1 METKKVKLKANY
13 TILPFTREGIIYDAI
28 LIGNSVKFKAEDG
41 YDAILD
47 LKYFEDIF
55 NNIST
60 TLEVNDNINPTHYSK
75 LAIQPIEF
83 ITKNKLGYNEGNVI
97 KYICRYKDKNGVE
110 DLKKAKQ
117 YIDFLIDEY
126 ETKSDR

>member
-41 YDAILD
+41 YDAVLD

-97 KYICRYKDKNGVE
+97 KYICRYKEKNGVE

-126 ETKSDR
+126 ETKSNR